1 MDMTRG
7 SALAGQSEV
16 AVAIAI
22 AARVKR
28 LSLNAGME
36 VTFRKETLINAT
48 VTTTVH
54 PFLLFY
60 RAAFAGVLKKH
71 KQPVGLMASLKE
83 SVSERR
89 KPRRTKKA

>member
-1 MDMTRG
+1 MTRG

-71 KQPVGLMASLKE
+71 KQPVGLMASLKD
-83 SVSERR
+83 SVGTPKLSQKR
-89 KPRRTKKA
+89 KGR

>member
-7 SALAGQSEV
+7 CALAGQSEV

-28 LSLNAGME
+28 LSLNAGMG
-36 VTFRKETLINAT
+36 VTFRKETLINAE

-60 RAAFAGVLKKH
+60 RVAFADVLKKH
-71 KQPVGLMASLKE
+71 KQPVGLMTSPKE
-83 SVSERR
+83 SPEKRDDEN
-89 KPRRTKKA
+89 A